1 MANNPTLLKMPLAI
15 DGDRATIPETS
26 GSTTGE
32 FSQKFGF
39 QQITSLPL
47 QAGGKAPR
55 REDFNGAF
63 NLLGG
68 VVFYA
73 QKGWT
78 FKYDDTQA
86 YYAGCVVVD
95 STNGK
100 TYKCINDVAA
110 DNGAPSTD
118 TAGTYWQ
125 EMPDLLSFFR
135 QPSTMYTYNDVRLAY
150 GLKQPFYLE
159 CTAGGTTEGGELSLP
174 STITTGITITDGT
187 VTWTIRKFANTDD
200 MPTIP
205 DAVPKGII
213 LPYSGQGTPEGY
225 LFCDGSPV
233 SRTTY
238 ADLFSAIGTTWGS
251 GNGSTTFNLPNLNE
265 VWLKGSSSSGSSV
278 SAGLPNITGSFTDGR
293 RLCNSVSGAF
303 SPTSIATA
311 SFTSGTTGSST
322 GSSTISFSAKSS
334 NSIYG
339 SSTTV
344 SVSSKTVRY
353 IIKY

>member
-15 DGDRATIPETS
+15 DGDRATIPEAS

-68 VVFYA
+68 IAFFA
-73 QKGWT
+73 QKGWRFT
-78 FKYDDTQA
+78 YDAGQE
-86 YYAGCVVVD
+86 YYAGCVVRD
-95 STNGK
+95 TSNGK
-100 TYKCINDVAA
+100 SYLCIADVSADAGLPSADVA
-110 DNGAPSTD
+110 GAH
-118 TAGTYWQ
+118 WQ
-125 EMPDLLSFFR
+125 ELPDLTSFFR
-135 QPSTMYTYNDVRLAY
+135 QPSTAYAYNDVRLAY
-150 GLKQPFYLE
+150 GLKQPFFLE
-159 CTAGGTTEGGELSLP
+159 CTTGGTTEGGELSLP

-265 VWLKGSSSSGSSV
+265 VWLKGSSTAGTALA
-278 SAGLPNITGSFTDGR
+278 AGLPNITGSFTDSR

-303 SPTSIATA
+303 SPTSISTA
-311 SFTSGTTGSST
+311 SFVGGTAGSST
-322 GSSTISFSAKSS
+322 GASTVSFSAKSS

-339 SSTTV
+339 ASTTV
-344 SVSSKTVRY
+344 QPPSKTVRY